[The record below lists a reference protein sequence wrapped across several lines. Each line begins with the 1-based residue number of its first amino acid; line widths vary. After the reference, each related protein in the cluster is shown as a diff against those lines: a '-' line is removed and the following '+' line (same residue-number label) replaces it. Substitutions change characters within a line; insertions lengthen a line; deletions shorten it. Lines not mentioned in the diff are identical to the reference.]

1 MSKRPAMQ
9 PLKQPPHRLKVK
21 LDRNGNV
28 VTDPPSKSTPTVEAV
43 AKPPI
48 NAGGNVYFANHGSDQ
63 AG

>member
-1 MSKRPAMQ
+1 MQ
-9 PLKQPPHRLKVK
+9 PLKKPPHRLKVK
-21 LDRNGNV
+21 LGNV

-48 NAGGNVYFANHGSDQ
+48 NAGGNVYFAIHGSDQ

>member
-1 MSKRPAMQ
+1 MQ
-9 PLKQPPHRLKVK
+9 PLKKPPHRLKVK
-21 LDRNGNV
+21 LDGNGNV

-48 NAGGNVYFANHGSDQ
+48 NAGGNVYFAIHGSDQ

>member
-9 PLKQPPHRLKVK
+9 PLKKPPQRLKVK

-48 NAGGNVYFANHGSDQ
+48 NAGGNVYFAIHGSDQ